1 MIRKICDI
9 IILEKVV
16 CQNTFT
22 YHYWKQNE
30 TLLRASIS
38 SEPFTYDKKLVLNN
52 DSSSSMMLADSNEIK
67 DDWETKSKIDF
78 VECVISQ
85 QGDDD
90 DEESEDPIISLPKSP
105 S

>member
-1 MIRKICDI
+1 
-9 IILEKVV
+9 
-16 CQNTFT
+16 
-22 YHYWKQNE
+22 
-30 TLLRASIS
+30 
-38 SEPFTYDKKLVLNN
+38 
-52 DSSSSMMLADSNEIK
+52 MLADSNEIK

-90 DEESEDPIISLPKSP
+90 DEESEDPIISQPKSP